1 MGGGVLYI
9 NSSVHISSYTHTGHV
24 MHAQERSK
32 CGFLNVH
39 LANSVHTRQ
48 AEKGFCF
55 FFYCD
60 FFFSTVHH
68 LQKRLC
74 GKCQSGANLTLGFV
88 FHSTILIKERLD
100 VM

>member
-48 AEKGFCF
+48 AETGFCF

-60 FFFSTVHH
+60 FFF
-68 LQKRLC
+68 LLFIIYRR
-74 GKCQSGANLTLGFV
+74 GFV
-88 FHSTILIKERLD
+88 GNVKVVQILL
-100 VM
+100 